1 MVQKKSKRLKVKIR
15 NSFMKNGLS
24 YVSEILISKLL
35 KDIQYKTKK
44 DHRLILKLALKNILV
59 PVSNVTIRKRKY
71 TVIVPFFL
79 KKENRILK
87 SIKNLGI
94 INKKKILKENVSIS
108 NEIIKLSNNK
118 GKLKNNFRILNKQIF
133 INKNFTYYRWF
144 L

>member
-1 MVQKKSKRLKVKIR
+1 MVRKRSKSLKVKIR

-44 DHRLILKLALKNILV
+44 DHRLIFKLALKNILV
-59 PVSNVTIRKRKY
+59 PVSNVTVRKRKY

-79 KKENRILK
+79 KKKDRILK
-87 SIKNLGI
+87 TIKNIGS
-94 INKKKILKENVSIS
+94 INKNFFFKDNVSLS

>member
-1 MVQKKSKRLKVKIR
+1 
-15 NSFMKNGLS
+15 MKNGLS

-87 SIKNLGI
+87 TIKNLGI
-94 INKKKILKENVSIS
+94 INKKKFLKENVSIS

>member
-1 MVQKKSKRLKVKIR
+1 MVQKRSKSLKVKIR

-44 DHRLILKLALKNILV
+44 DHRLIFKLALKNILV
-59 PVSNVTIRKRKY
+59 PVSNVTVRKRKY

-79 KKENRILK
+79 KKKNRILK
-87 SIKNLGI
+87 TIKNIGS
-94 INKKKILKENVSIS
+94 INKFFFFKDNVSLS
-108 NEIIKLSNNK
+108 NEIIKLSTNK
-118 GKLKNNFRILNKQIF
+118 GKLKNNFIILNKQIF

>member
-87 SIKNLGI
+87 TIKNLGI
-94 INKKKILKENVSIS
+94 INKKKFLKENVSIS

-133 INKNFTYYRWF
+133 INKNFT
-144 L
+144 

>member
-1 MVQKKSKRLKVKIR
+1 
-15 NSFMKNGLS
+15 MKNGLS

-44 DHRLILKLALKNILV
+44 DHRLIFKLALKNILV
-59 PVSNVTIRKRKY
+59 PVSNVTVRKRKY

-79 KKENRILK
+79 KKKDRILK
-87 SIKNLGI
+87 TIKNIGS
-94 INKKKILKENVSIS
+94 INKNFFFKDNVSLS

>member
-1 MVQKKSKRLKVKIR
+1 MVQKRSKSLKVKIR

-44 DHRLILKLALKNILV
+44 DHRLIFKLALKNILV
-59 PVSNVTIRKRKY
+59 PVSNVTVRKRKY

-79 KKENRILK
+79 KKKDRILK
-87 SIKNLGI
+87 TIKNIGS
-94 INKKKILKENVSIS
+94 INKNFFFKDNVSLS

>member
-1 MVQKKSKRLKVKIR
+1 
-15 NSFMKNGLS
+15 MKNGLS

-87 SIKNLGI
+87 TIKNLGI

>member
-79 KKENRILK
+79 KKKNKILK
-87 SIKNLGI
+87 TIKNLGI

-108 NEIIKLSNNK
+108 NEIIKLSNN
-118 GKLKNNFRILNKQIF
+118 
-133 INKNFTYYRWF
+133 Y
-144 L
+144 

>member
-87 SIKNLGI
+87 TIKNLGI